1 MGRKGKRAGGGGGR
15 WFWRGLVL
23 LLLAALIAGG
33 WLWWSLRE
41 WRPLET
47 AYPDQGV
54 EVDAADGNVNFRT
67 IAAIGGSFAYLDAS
81 GGEKD
86 KDGAFA
92 RNLARARTAGLQV
105 GAVHHF
111 DPCLKADG
119 QSANFVTMV
128 PRSAEMLPPAIALAG
143 TATDCPGPVS
153 EAAVE
158 SELMTFINQV
168 ERHSGKPVI
177 LKVYPEFEAAYGV
190 SSKLERQLW
199 VVRTRFEPGYTVRPW
214 MLWSAN
220 EGLVTEAASEP
231 LEWVVVRP

>member
-1 MGRKGKRAGGGGGR
+1 MARRGRGKTR
-15 WFWRGLVL
+15 WLWHALAMLALV
-23 LLLAALIAGG
+23 ALVGGG
-33 WLWWSLRE
+33 WLWWNLRQ

-47 AYPDQGV
+47 EYPDQGA
-54 EVDAADGNVNFRT
+54 EIDAADGNVNFRT

-81 GGEKD
+81 GGESG

-92 RNLARARTAGLQV
+92 RNLSRARAAGLQV

-128 PRSAEMLPPAIALAG
+128 PRSADMLPPAIALAG
-143 TATDCPGPVS
+143 TAENCPTPVS

-199 VVRTRFEPGYTVRPW
+199 LVRTRFEPSYAVRPW

>member
-1 MGRKGKRAGGGGGR
+1 MARRGKGGNRWLWRALGL
-15 WFWRGLVL
+15 LVL
-23 LLLAALIAGG
+23 AGVVAGG
-33 WLWWSLRE
+33 WFWWSLRD
-41 WRPLET
+41 WRPLE
-47 AYPDQGV
+47 AAFPDQGV
-54 EVDAADGNVNFRT
+54 EVDASDGNVNFRT

-81 GGEKD
+81 GGSRT

-92 RNLARARTAGLQV
+92 RNLARAREAGLQA

-128 PRSAEMLPPAIALAG
+128 PRSDDLLPPAIALEG
-143 TATDCPGPVS
+143 TAEHCAEPVS

-190 SSKLERQLW
+190 SAKLERQLW
-199 VVRTRFEPGYTVRPW
+199 VVRTRFEPTYAVRPW
-214 MLWSAN
+214 LLWSAN

>member
-1 MGRKGKRAGGGGGR
+1 MARRGRGGNR
-15 WFWRGLVL
+15 WLWRVL
-23 LLLAALIAGG
+23 GALILVALVAGG
-33 WLWWSLRE
+33 WFWWSLRD
-41 WRPLET
+41 WRPLEST
-47 AYPDQGV
+47 YPDQGV
-54 EVDAADGNVNFRT
+54 EVDAADGAVNFRT

-81 GGEKD
+81 GGERAKD
-86 KDGAFA
+86 AAFV
-92 RNLARARTAGLQV
+92 RNLARAREAGLQV
-105 GAVHHF
+105 GAVHRF

-128 PRSAEMLPPAIALAG
+128 PRSADMLPPAIALDG
-143 TATDCPGPVS
+143 TAENCPTPVS

-177 LKVYPEFEAAYGV
+177 LKVYPAFEDAYGI
-190 SSKLERQLW
+190 SAKLERQLW
-199 VVRTRFEPGYTVRPW
+199 VVGTRFEPGYTVRPW

-220 EGLVTEAASEP
+220 EGLTTEAASEP

>member
-1 MGRKGKRAGGGGGR
+1 MARRGRGGNR
-15 WFWRGLVL
+15 WLWRVLGALVL
-23 LLLAALIAGG
+23 VALVAGG
-33 WLWWSLRE
+33 WFWWSLRD
-41 WRPLET
+41 WRPLEST
-47 AYPDQGV
+47 YPDQGV
-54 EVDAADGNVNFRT
+54 EVSAADGVVNFRT
-67 IAAIGGSFAYLDAS
+67 IAALGGSFAYLDAS
-81 GGEKD
+81 GGERAKD
-86 KDGAFA
+86 AAFV
-92 RNLARARTAGLQV
+92 RNLARAREAGLQV
-105 GAVHHF
+105 GAVHRF

-128 PRSAEMLPPAIALAG
+128 PRSADVLPPAIALDG
-143 TATDCPGPVS
+143 TAENCPTPVS

-177 LKVYPEFEAAYGV
+177 LKVYPAFEDAYDI
-190 SSKLERQLW
+190 SAKLERQLW

>member
-1 MGRKGKRAGGGGGR
+1 MARKGKGKTR
-15 WFWRGLVL
+15 WLSRVLGALALV
-23 LLLAALIAGG
+23 ALVAGG
-33 WLWWSLRE
+33 WFWWSLRD
-41 WRPLET
+41 WRPLES

-54 EVDAADGNVNFRT
+54 EVDAADGSVNFRT
-67 IAAIGGSFAYLDAS
+67 IAAIGGSFAYIDAS
-81 GGEKD
+81 GGAKGKD
-86 KDGAFA
+86 DAFV
-92 RNLARARTAGLQV
+92 RNLARAREAGLQV
-105 GAVHHF
+105 GAVHRF

-128 PRSAEMLPPAIALAG
+128 PRSADMLPPAIALVG
-143 TATDCPGPVS
+143 TAENCPTSVS

-177 LKVYPEFEAAYGV
+177 LKVSPEFEAAYGV
-190 SSKLERQLW
+190 SAKLERQLW

-220 EGLVTEAASEP
+220 EGLMTEAASEP

>member
-1 MGRKGKRAGGGGGR
+1 MARKGKPR
-15 WFWRGLVL
+15 WLWRVL
-23 LLLAALIAGG
+23 GALALAALVAGG

-41 WRPLET
+41 WRPLES
-47 AYPDQGV
+47 AFPDQGV
-54 EVDAADGNVNFRT
+54 SVGAADGMVNFRT
-67 IAAIGGSFAYLDAS
+67 VAAIGGSFAYLDAT
-81 GGEKD
+81 GGART

-92 RNLARARTAGLQV
+92 RNLAAARDAGLQV
-105 GAVHHF
+105 GAVHRF
-111 DPCLKADG
+111 DPCEPADG
-119 QSANFVTMV
+119 QSAAFVTMV
-128 PRSAEMLPPAIALAG
+128 PRSEDLLPPAIALAG
-143 TATDCPGPVS
+143 IAETCAEPVS

-177 LKVYPEFEAAYGV
+177 LKVYPEFEAAYGI
-190 SSKLERQLW
+190 SAKLERQLW

-220 EGLVTEAASEP
+220 EGLMTEAASEP

>member
-1 MGRKGKRAGGGGGR
+1 MARKGKGKTR
-15 WFWRGLVL
+15 WLSRVLGALALV
-23 LLLAALIAGG
+23 ALVAGG
-33 WLWWSLRE
+33 WFWWSLRD
-41 WRPLET
+41 WRPLES

-54 EVDAADGNVNFRT
+54 EVDAADGSVNFRT
-67 IAAIGGSFAYLDAS
+67 IAAIGGSFAYIDAS
-81 GGEKD
+81 GGAKGKD
-86 KDGAFA
+86 DAFV
-92 RNLARARTAGLQV
+92 RNLARAREAGLQV
-105 GAVHHF
+105 GAVHRF

-128 PRSAEMLPPAIALAG
+128 PRSADMLPPAIALAG
-143 TATDCPGPVS
+143 TAENCPTPVS

-199 VVRTRFEPGYTVRPW
+199 VVRTRFEPTYAVRPW

-220 EGLVTEAASEP
+220 EGLVTEAAREP